1 MAKVTAPVEGFAG
14 VVIGVTFTDGSGVAE
29 TESQIAYFERHGYEL
44 EHAAVAKSLEDNT
57 KSELEAIA
65 TSEGV
70 EFKGPINKP
79 DLVALIQA
87 KRSE

>member
-1 MAKVTAPVEGFAG
+1 MAKVTAPVKAFTGT
-14 VVIGVTFTDGSGVAE
+14 VIGVVFADGSGTAE
-29 TESQIAYFERHGYEL
+29 TESQIAYFERQGYTVE
-44 EHAAVAKSLEDNT
+44 AAAKSLDDNT
-57 KSELEAIA
+57 KAELEAIA

-70 EFKGPINKP
+70 EFKSPINKP